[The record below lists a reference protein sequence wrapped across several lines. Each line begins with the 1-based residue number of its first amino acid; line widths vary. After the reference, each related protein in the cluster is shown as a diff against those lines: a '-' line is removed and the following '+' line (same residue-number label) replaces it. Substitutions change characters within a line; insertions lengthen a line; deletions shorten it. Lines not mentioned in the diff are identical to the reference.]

1 MNSPSEK
8 QLNDH
13 LRKAVNAIPAN
24 HVEEIWNTPVEKADS
39 DAWFLE
45 EKTQTVKKPRSYI
58 RWAGLVAAC
67 FAVIFLGWFQ
77 IDRVT
82 DATIYLDVNPSVT
95 LDINRIGKVVSTSA
109 DNEDGVVI
117 LDNMDLRGTDVDVA
131 MNALLGS
138 MVKHGYLSQMQ
149 NTLLISVNG
158 KNEAR
163 TTALQ
168 QRLAF
173 NAGQTLQTLLGKG
186 IVLGQNVDPD
196 DDAEDLAEQYGIT
209 PGKAAL
215 ILRLLKDQS
224 SWSILELAAMPM
236 TDLIRY
242 CQAAGIDISQY
253 LGENG
258 EIIGDL
264 STLLD
269 DDPEDP
275 DDKDDR
281 DDKDDYDDDDSND
294 RDDDDDDDNDDSDDE
309 SNPDDDDSST
319 DETESDK
326 EDESDDIDDQ
336 DITDDIDSD
345 DQDESN
351 DLDDRDDSGD
361 DIEDSN
367 LDSDDL
373 DEHEQ
378 GDDFDLDDD
387 EELDDD

>member
-1 MNSPSEK
+1 
-8 QLNDH
+8 
-13 LRKAVNAIPAN
+13 
-24 HVEEIWNTPVEKADS
+24 
-39 DAWFLE
+39 
-45 EKTQTVKKPRSYI
+45 
-58 RWAGLVAAC
+58 
-67 FAVIFLGWFQ
+67 VIFLGWFQ

-224 SWSILELAAMPM
+224 SWSIQELAAMPM

-336 DITDDIDSD
+336 DITDEIDSD

>member
-224 SWSILELAAMPM
+224 SWSIQELAAMPM